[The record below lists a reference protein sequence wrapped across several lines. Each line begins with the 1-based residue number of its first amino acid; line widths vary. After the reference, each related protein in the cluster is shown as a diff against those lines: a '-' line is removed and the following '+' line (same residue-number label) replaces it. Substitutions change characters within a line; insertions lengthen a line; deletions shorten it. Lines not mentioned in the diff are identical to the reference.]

1 MQAAL
6 LTQRPADLAS
16 AAWLALA
23 GRTGEHAAIME
34 PLLQGLQ
41 AMAAMAVSPAD
52 TFGVQTD
59 ASMVVF
65 TGSDPHIAASG
76 RAALEHV
83 RSPPDCPPADALR

>member
-1 MQAAL
+1 VQAAL

-23 GRTGEHAAIME
+23 ARTGEQGIME
-34 PLLQGLQ
+34 PLFQGLQ
-41 AMAAMAVSPAD
+41 QMAAMAVSPAD

-65 TGSDPHIAASG
+65 TGSDPHIAAAG

-83 RSPPDCPPADALR
+83 RAPKPRAAL